1 MIDWPIS
8 RTNASRWKQPL
19 LLPAC
24 MKKWTMHSYFSVENS
39 GRNRDISISI
49 IKDKLED
56 MDVSLI
62 FCHRPKWAMI
72 FIRSLWP
79 NRWVNLKSQ
88 GAKWKI
94 WTLSFHR
101 YLLVCCRSSG
111 LVTAHCQSWV
121 VFDVFQKI
129 TFFYPAP
136 KTNFWK
142 LFFKMLSFEDD
153 LIKMDETN
161 CKWPQISQIFIS
173 WKSS

>member
-1 MIDWPIS
+1 MNNNKLGKSFGTAFGMRKGLQLSHI
-8 RTNASRWKQPL
+8 RW
-19 LLPAC
+19 A
-24 MKKWTMHSYFSVENS
+24 
-39 GRNRDISISI
+39 
-49 IKDKLED
+49 KDKLED

-88 GAKWKI
+88 SAKWMI

-129 TFFYPAP
+129 TFFYPVP

-142 LFFKMLSFEDD
+142 LFFKMLSFKDY

>member
-1 MIDWPIS
+1 MVQKLIS
-8 RTNASRWKQPL
+8 SGQSWQCNNFDGVRHKNETMQPVKNVESHGCNFMEEVVRGGVL
-19 LLPAC
+19 RAKPHQIHEITWIKA
-24 MKKWTMHSYFSVENS
+24 KWLHRGWFSMTPC
-39 GRNRDISISI
+39 
-49 IKDKLED
+49 KDKLED

-79 NRWVNLKSQ
+79 NRWANLKSQ

-121 VFDVFQKI
+121 VFD
-129 TFFYPAP
+129 FF
-136 KTNFWK
+136 
-142 LFFKMLSFEDD
+142 
-153 LIKMDETN
+153 
-161 CKWPQISQIFIS
+161 
-173 WKSS
+173 